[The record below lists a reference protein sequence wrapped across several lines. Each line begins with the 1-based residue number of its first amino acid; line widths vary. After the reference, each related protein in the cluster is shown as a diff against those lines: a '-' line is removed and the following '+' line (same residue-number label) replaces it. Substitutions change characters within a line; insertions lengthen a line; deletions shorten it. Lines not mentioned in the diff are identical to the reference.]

1 MIKDEVIKIFKETNA
16 LLNGHFLLTSGKHS
30 DTYFQCAKVL
40 EHPNHTQNL
49 LSEIVE
55 YFKSYEI
62 DVVIA
67 PAMGGII
74 VGYEVARGLGKR
86 FVFTERENGKM
97 TLRRNFQIEKKSK
110 VLVCED
116 VTTTG
121 GSVFEVMEIV
131 KNSEAK
137 VVGVAMIVD
146 RSNGKINFGV
156 PTKSVLKLDVIAYE
170 PADCPICK
178 TEIPLVKPG
187 SRSLK

>member
-1 MIKDEVIKIFKETNA
+1 MTKDDVIKLFKETNA

-30 DTYFQCAKVL
+30 DTYFQCAKIL
-40 EHPNHTQNL
+40 EHPNHTESL

-62 DVVIA
+62 DIVIA

-97 TLRRNFQIEKKSK
+97 TLRRNFQLEKKSK

-131 KNSEAK
+131 KNSEAE
-137 VVGVAMIVD
+137 VIGVAMIVD
-146 RSNGKINFGV
+146 RSNGKIDFGV
-156 PTKSVLKLDVIAYE
+156 PTKSVLKLDVVAYE
-170 PADCPICK
+170 SIDCPICK
-178 TEIPLVKPG
+178 TGKPLVKPG
-187 SRSLK
+187 SRIVK